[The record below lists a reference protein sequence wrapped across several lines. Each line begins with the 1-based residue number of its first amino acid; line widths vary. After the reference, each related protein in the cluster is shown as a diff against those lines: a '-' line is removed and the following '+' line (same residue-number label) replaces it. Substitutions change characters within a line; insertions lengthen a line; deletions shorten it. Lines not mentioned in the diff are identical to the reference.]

1 MLGLKSTGS
10 HDGLF
15 INNKRYDFI
24 VDRLQQQY
32 WPLEPNKDSAAVQ
45 PHGYFSGMWGPR
57 VETDPLSRP
66 VGQRFPDFWKMFFLA
81 MADGQA
87 NDTLLG

>member
-1 MLGLKSTGS
+1 
-10 HDGLF
+10 
-15 INNKRYDFI
+15 
-24 VDRLQQQY
+24 
-32 WPLEPNKDSAAVQ
+32 VQ

-57 VETDPLSRP
+57 VETDPLSRR